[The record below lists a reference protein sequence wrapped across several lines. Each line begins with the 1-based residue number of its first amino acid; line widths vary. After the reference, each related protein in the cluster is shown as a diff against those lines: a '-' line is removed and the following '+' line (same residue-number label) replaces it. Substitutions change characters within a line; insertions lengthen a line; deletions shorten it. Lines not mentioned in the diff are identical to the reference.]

1 MAYATNLAAINA
13 ARKAH
18 GESYIHM
25 TSIIKLDG
33 EWHVQMAQPR
43 ISEPLNSIRDERE
56 GAFVF
61 PRNIA
66 ALRADEEAEF
76 AAEEQA
82 EREEAAVEAEHRAIC
97 APAVAAAA
105 AFFASRAS
113 NVAVEIPEAEIDP
126 RSLKACPCCGSEELY
141 AGETSAIK
149 GSSFG
154 LIINEDLVG
163 GCHHCDWSYDVRN
176 MEFYKDMIAADRI
189 ANAQASEQQ
198 LPNGKVWVR
207 QSSVLKPT
215 KMVWAI
221 ADEMNAAARE
231 AGKEAPSRKE
241 VQEECV
247 RRGIASG
254 TARTQYQA
262 WKAAQDATA
271 KNAALAAELSAKLN
285 GKA

>member
-56 GAFVF
+56 GAWAF
-61 PRNIA
+61 PRNIE
-66 ALRADEEAEF
+66 ALRAAEEAEF

-82 EREEAAVEAEHRAIC
+82 EREEAAVEAEHRAIT
-97 APAVAAAA
+97 
-105 AFFASRAS
+105 
-113 NVAVEIPEAEIDP
+113 NAEVDP
-126 RSLKACPCCGSEELY
+126 RSLQICPCCGSEELY
-141 AGETSAIK
+141 QGETKGIK
-149 GSSFG
+149 GSG
-154 LIINEDLVG
+154 LGLVVNEDLVG
-163 GCHHCDWSYDVRN
+163 GCHACDWSYDVRN
-176 MEFYKDMIAADRI
+176 MGFYQDMLAADRI

-262 WKAAQDATA
+262 WKAANDAA
-271 KNAALAAELSAKLN
+271 SKNAALAAELSAKLN